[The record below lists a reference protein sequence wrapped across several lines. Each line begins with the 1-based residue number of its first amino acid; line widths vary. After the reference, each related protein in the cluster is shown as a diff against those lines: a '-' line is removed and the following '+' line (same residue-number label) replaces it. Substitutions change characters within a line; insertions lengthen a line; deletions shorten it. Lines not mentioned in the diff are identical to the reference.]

1 MPIRRYRIDG
11 RSIVGRITVH
21 VFKGQTM
28 VNLIEN
34 GILEAY
40 LRRNFSEQSR
50 LHRIKTNQFVRT
62 TTAEKGASKGRFVG
76 RIVWR
81 YTVKQ
86 DSNGGNTIRRYS
98 RWRIGTRLNA
108 RTGERERIT
117 CPATCEF
124 TQSGTIIYP
133 ACEISVAEDRKL
145 AKQQRRTML
154 LAGKIETSKKKPC
167 KGPFRVLFPD
177 IADIETPTRENLES
191 AKERFWLSRFNIHH
205 YGKPI
210 LADEN
215 GDNVLGGVSLLA
227 DSLTIVTDWNGET
240 LPNQVKRP
248 KQTKVSPLGSASMK
262 SENQW
267 LTRNSRQHEK
277 PKEQSLTLLSFRLA
291 VEECAAR
298 DATESR
304 LVRELCRTGDLSNS
318 AIESVCGRLQRS
330 KAWVNSRIADYVE
343 VAMVDAELSPLVN
356 HCCRNHD

>member
-124 TQSGTIIYP
+124 AQNGTIMYP
-133 ACEISVAEDRKL
+133 ACEIPVCEDRKL
-145 AKQQRRTML
+145 KKRKRMAML
-154 LAGKIETSKKKPC
+154 LAGKIEIKKRTPAH
-167 KGPFRVLFPD
+167 GPFLPFPD
-177 IADIETPTRENLES
+177 IVDIETPTRKNLE
-191 AKERFWLSRFNIHH
+191 AGKERFWLSRVMAYHCGEFV
-205 YGKPI
+205 

-215 GDNVLGGVSLLA
+215 GENVLIAGRKYDGK
-227 DSLTIVTDWNGET
+227 TIVTDWNGET
-240 LPNQVKRP
+240 LPRQRTRP
-248 KQTKVSPLGSASMK
+248 GQLKVSPLGSASMK

-277 PKEQSLTLLSFRLA
+277 PKEQSLTLLSFRRA

-304 LVRELCRTGDLSNS
+304 LVRELCRTGDLSNL

-330 KAWVNSRIADYVE
+330 KTWINSRIADYIE
-343 VAMVDAELSPLVN
+343 AAMVDAELTPLVN
-356 HCCRNHD
+356 HCCRTHE